1 MKNKL
6 FSKVLVVMAILFF
19 FTGCIEPMYIGH
31 DHDRREGRH
40 ERHHR
45 SREHRGVDID
55 IRH

>member
-19 FTGCIEPMYIGH
+19 LTGCIEPMYVG
-31 DHDRREGRH
+31 HDRREGRH